1 MAKICVFIG
10 IKMELDNLVNPIELF
25 NKWFGEAKKKELR
38 DPNAMQLATV
48 AKNGMPSVR
57 TVLLKDII
65 DGNFVFYTNYES
77 RKSNEILQT
86 GKGAICFYWKSLN
99 RQVRLVG
106 IISKVSKEISDIY
119 FSNRSRGSR
128 IGAWASNQ
136 SRPVDSRQKLID
148 RVSHFENKFKED
160 IPRPK
165 HWGGF
170 ALSPD
175 EFEFW
180 QDGDFR
186 LHDRFILKRSNKSK
200 LWEAKRHYP

>member
-1 MAKICVFIG
+1 MAKICAFIG
-10 IKMELDNLVNPIELF
+10 IKMELDSLVNPIELF
-25 NKWFGEAKKKELR
+25 NKWFREAENKELR

-48 AKNGMPSVR
+48 SNDGMPSVR

-77 RKSNEILQT
+77 RKSDEILQT

-106 IISKVSKEISDIY
+106 NISKVSKEISDIY
-119 FSNRSRGSR
+119 FSKRSRGSR

-136 SRPVDSRQKLID
+136 SRPVDSRQTLID
-148 RVSHFENKFKED
+148 RVNDFEIKFKED
-160 IPRPK
+160 VPRPK

-170 ALSPD
+170 ALLPK

-186 LHDRFILKRSNKSK
+186 LHDRFILKPSKNSK
-200 LWEAKRHYP
+200 LWEAKRYYP

>member
-1 MAKICVFIG
+1 
-10 IKMELDNLVNPIELF
+10 MELDNLLDPIKLF
-25 NKWFGEAKKKELR
+25 NNWFEEAKNREIR

-48 AKNGMPSVR
+48 SKDGMPSVR

-77 RKSNEILQT
+77 RKSEEILQT

-106 IISKVSKEISDIY
+106 TIKKVDKETSDLY
-119 FSNRSRGSR
+119 FSQRSKGSR
-128 IGAWASNQ
+128 VGAWASMQ
-136 SRPVDSRQKLID
+136 SRPLDSRKTLIN
-148 RVSHFENKFKED
+148 RVKDYEKKFEID

-170 ALSPD
+170 SLSPV

-180 QDGDFR
+180 QDGEFR
-186 LHDRFILKRSNKSK
+186 LHDRFILKPLKDSK
-200 LWEAKRHYP
+200 LWEAIRYYP